1 MTLVAGIQH
10 IRDGVENQSVL
21 GADMSIVGIV
31 GTADDA
37 DATAFPLNTEVYLN
51 TADTTLRA
59 KLGATGTIPQGIDLM
74 TAQFQGTGAAK
85 VVVVRV
91 AHDDDAF
98 TVIQSIVGNEASRTG
113 MWALLDAPSNLGL
126 TPRLIMVPG
135 YTSQSQNG
143 VGSITIGDGG
153 ADYVVGD
160 AIAGTGGD
168 GSGFSATVA
177 TVDGSGA
184 ILTVDITPG
193 TGYTSAPT
201 LAVTSDAGSGA
212 SLTAVLEQ
220 LANPVCATLPT
231 ILDRLKAHCPPEG
244 PTSTRQ
250 AWLDWRETLPETSR
264 FLHPLRQDA
273 KVSVSGSAVT
283 RPLSPAVIGAYISR
297 DAQNGGIP
305 GKSAA
310 NQSLYGIVGVTPVIP
325 FSIIDGNSEGQ
336 LDLEQNAGIVVK
348 GDIGVDGALSDSG
361 FVFWGTDTLSPDSA
375 YLFAHVCRL
384 RDYMELLQIKAERY
398 YLGRHNIT
406 IQVVEAI
413 LNTLKS
419 QLAELK
425 ADGFIL
431 DYRVKFE
438 PDRNLPSE
446 LRQGNIDITFYAEEP
461 PVLRKIII
469 RSRRYEEAL
478 SLLVQQISTAL
489 DAQIQ

>member
-10 IRDGVENQSVL
+10 IRDGVENQTVL
-21 GADMSIVGIV
+21 GADMSIVAIV

-37 DATAFPLNTEVYLN
+37 DATAFPLNAEVYLN

-59 KLGATGTIPQGIDLM
+59 KLGTAGTIPQAIDLM
-74 TAQFQGTGAAK
+74 TAQFEGTGAAK

-113 MWALLDAPSNLGL
+113 MWALLDAPSTLGL

-143 VGSITIGDGG
+143 LGTVTIADGG
-153 ADYVVGD
+153 SSGTDGTFAL
-160 AIAGTGGD
+160 AFTGG
-168 GSGFSATVA
+168 T
-177 TVDGSGA
+177 GSGA
-184 ILTVDITPG
+184 AGTFTVTDGAVTAVTITDPGIYTVVPTLDFSASTDLTGTDITV
-193 TGYTSAPT
+193 A
-201 LAVTSDAGSGA
+201 
-212 SLTAVLEQ
+212 LEQ
-220 LANPVCATLPT
+220 LANPVCAAIPT
-231 ILDRLKAHCPPEG
+231 VLDSLKAVFVPEG
-244 PTSTRQ
+244 PTATRQ
-250 AWLDWRETLPETSR
+250 AWLDWRETLPQSAR
-264 FLHPLRQDA
+264 ILHPLRQDA

-283 RPLSPAVIGAYISR
+283 RPLSPAVIGVYISR
-297 DAQNGGIP
+297 DAQNGGVP

-310 NQSLYGIVGVTPVIP
+310 NQSLYGLVGVTPVIP

-361 FVFWGTDTLSPDSA
+361 FVFWGTDTLSADSA
-375 YLFAHVCRL
+375 YLFAHVVRL
-384 RDYMELLQIKAERY
+384 RDYMELMQVKAERY
-398 YLGRHNIT
+398 YLGRFNIT
-406 IQVVEAI
+406 VQTVEAI

-419 QLAELK
+419 QLAVLK
-425 ADGFIL
+425 ADGFVL

-438 PDRNLPSE
+438 PDRNLPAE
-446 LRQGNIDITFYAEEP
+446 LRLGNIDVTFYAEEP

-478 SLLVQQISTAL
+478 SLLVQQVSTAL